1 MTLRQLLATWA
12 LALGLAACG
21 GGASV
26 TPAPQ
31 ANATGTLRLSLTD
44 APTCG
49 YDAVFVTIERIR
61 VHQSS
66 SAGEGDAGWSDV
78 VLDPAR
84 RVDLLQ
90 LTNGVLM
97 ALGQTALPAGKY
109 QQLRLVLAAN
119 TAANPLANS
128 VTPAGG
134 KETAL
139 TTPSGQTSGLK
150 LNVDLQ
156 VAADKVLDVVI
167 DFDACKSIVKRGN
180 SGQFNLKPVL
190 SVVPVLSDAGLRV
203 VGQVAADQAAGTQVS
218 LQLAGVPVKST
229 VPAANGSFT
238 LYPVPLGTYDL
249 VISGGGRV
257 TAVITGVPVIS
268 TAYTV
273 INAPL
278 TSISRPLA
286 TLRSVTGSVKP
297 TSAAVRALQVL
308 TGGPTV
314 EVAWSPVDDSSGAF
328 AFSLP
333 IEAPWRATHAP
344 AAATIAFTPDS
355 AAAGLYTVEASTGT
369 VSQRQAIDVRNP
381 VPPLTFNLP

>member
-1 MTLRQLLATWA
+1 MTLRSSLFTWA
-12 LALGLAACG
+12 LALVLGACG

-26 TPAPQ
+26 TPAPGGV
-31 ANATGTLRLSLTD
+31 ANGTLRVSLTD
-44 APTCG
+44 APACG

-66 SAGEGDAGWSDV
+66 SAGESEAGWSEI
-78 VLDPAR
+78 VLDPVR

-90 LTNGVLM
+90 LSNGVL
-97 ALGQTALPAGKY
+97 ASLGQTALPAGKY
-109 QQLRLVLAAN
+109 QQLRLVLAPN
-119 TAANPLANS
+119 TSANPLANA
-128 VTPAGG
+128 VTPTGG

-139 TTPSGQTSGLK
+139 STPSGQTSGLK
-150 LNVDLQ
+150 LNVDLV

-167 DFDACKSIVKRGN
+167 DFDACKSVVKRGN
-180 SGQFNLKPVL
+180 SGQYNLKPVL
-190 SVVPVLSDAGLRV
+190 TVVPVLSDAGLRV
-203 VGQVAADQAAGTQVS
+203 VGQVAADQAAGTTVS

-229 VPAANGSFT
+229 APAANGSFT

-257 TAVITGVPVIS
+257 TAVVTGVPVVS

-278 TSISRPLA
+278 TSITRPAA
-286 TLRSVTGSVKP
+286 TLRVVTGTVKP
-297 TSAAVRALQVL
+297 TTAAVRALQLL
-308 TGGPTV
+308 TGGPTI
-314 EVAWSPVDDSSGAF
+314 EVAWMAVDDSSGAF
-328 AFSLP
+328 SSSLP
-333 IEAPWRATHAP
+333 IEAPWRATFVP
-344 AAATIAFTPDS
+344 AASAIAFTADT
-355 AAAGLYTVEASTGT
+355 AAAGLYTIEATSGT